1 MSEIKIR
8 LNLVVPGATMLST
21 SDCVKMSKKEAYE
34 HSTVAIK
41 TFVKKG
47 KNTKVEKNILRIDT
61 RKSTPAR
68 QNISMSKEAYEYMI
82 QEAPLPK
89 YNKRVKV
96 QLPDGKKGNKS
107 LWETMTIDQK
117 LKAHFDL
124 IASDFNAISYSYNVL
139 ED

>member
-8 LNLVVPGATMLST
+8 LNLVIPGATMLST
-21 SDCVKMSKKEAYE
+21 SDCVKMSKKEAYD
-34 HSTVAIK
+34 HSTVTVK

-47 KNTKVEKNILRIDT
+47 KNTKVEKEILHIYT

-96 QLPDGKKGNKS
+96 QLPDGKKDNKS

-124 IASDFNAISYSYNVL
+124 IAEDFRAISYSYNIL